1 MNKPDAITY
10 EGIHA
15 LPVFILVVVSALLTY
30 AGYVFISSLI
40 TPTGTHPTA
49 SIVFYGV
56 LFVVIS
62 LLWANTL
69 QLFIKKVP
77 SLTLTDN
84 GMRYEKLS
92 QQINVDTIPWQEL
105 GTATIRSYPR
115 SQIISISFAD
125 EKSSYINKLS
135 SSHKR
140 LFGNNLVVFCVTLDG
155 NGKEI
160 CSKINEFIEGS
171 RSQTKQAIVDHG
183 DTEGALNA

>member
-1 MNKPDAITY
+1 MDKPGAITY

-15 LPVFILVVVSALLTY
+15 LPGFILVVMSALLTY
-30 AGYVFISSLI
+30 AGYIFISSLI
-40 TPTGTHPTA
+40 TPTGTHPTV

-56 LFVVIS
+56 LFVVIF

-105 GTATIRSYPR
+105 GMATIRSYPR

-125 EKSSYINKLS
+125 DNSHYVNKLS
-135 SSHKR
+135 NSHKR
-140 LFGNNLVVFCVTLDG
+140 MFGNNIVVFCVTLDG

-160 CSKINEFIEGS
+160 CSKINQFIDGS
-171 RSQTKQAIVDHG
+171 HSQTKQAIAEHG
-183 DTEGALNA
+183 DTDGALNA

>member
-1 MNKPDAITY
+1 MNKPDTITY

-30 AGYVFISSLI
+30 TGYIFISSLI

-49 SIVFYGV
+49 SIVFYGL

-84 GMRYEKLS
+84 GLHYEKLS

-105 GTATIRSYPR
+105 GEATIRSYPR

-125 EKSSYINKLS
+125 DNSSYIHQLPKT
-135 SSHKR
+135 HKR
-140 LFGNNLVVFCVTLDG
+140 VFGNNIVVFCVTLDG
-155 NGKEI
+155 TGKDI
-160 CSKINEFIEGS
+160 CAKINQFIEGS
-171 RSQTKQAIVDHG
+171 RSQTKQATVEHG
-183 DTEGALNA
+183 DTEGALNV